1 MCLLV
6 AKQNGSKAYLALQ
19 SHIPYAIPPNSVLHI
34 TQRSMRSLIVSNIVG
49 EYDAMIYALK
59 MIASAMMI
67 TATIAQRV
75 LFIMV
80 MF

>member
-1 MCLLV
+1 
-6 AKQNGSKAYLALQ
+6 
-19 SHIPYAIPPNSVLHI
+19 
-34 TQRSMRSLIVSNIVG
+34 MRSPMVRNVVG
-49 EYDAMIYALK
+49 EYDAMIHASN

-75 LFIMV
+75 LFIMI